1 MPIRLI
7 DEAGNFITA
16 FPPTNLR
23 QRRVRFFND
32 NAFAVTG
39 TIQITPPG
47 STDTTVLGTFT
58 DSPAQQELVISWLNT
73 EYTLTSTGN
82 LVTMPNK
89 VSYNITARKELPA
102 PIQNV
107 NLPFNRVVLND
118 HLDIAS
124 LMGQINRFEFGPSLY
139 AVDVFNKAKELLYN
153 PSVAYNGVE
162 PAETA
167 SAISRAMTVS
177 TSRNIN
183 TPTGQEI
190 YDTFRMYVLAASVGH
205 PNAKFEMAGSDISN
219 SENANAHT
227 ILGSPD
233 YYENEVT
240 QSVVLSST
248 NRDDDLMGLLVGS
261 RVNMDTSEITL
272 ALVYVNL
279 APLEPRLSLFTV
291 KFPLATPNYPAN
303 DTAALSSAWGGI
315 SSKTLGTFTGYPASN
330 ADEPARNGWLEP
342 PWDAGLFLSTSFDNG
357 VLRVRAGIPGAR
369 PSDNWLINVAEDLTG
384 YSPTAG
390 LCVQSQIGGLWK
402 DYTIV
407 S

>member
-1 MPIRLI
+1 MPIRLM
-7 DEAGNFITA
+7 DEAGNIITA
-16 FPPTNLR
+16 FPPSNLR

-32 NAFAVTG
+32 NDHAVTG

-47 STDTTVLGTFT
+47 SSTTTVLGTFT

-73 EYTLTSTGN
+73 EYTLITTGN

-89 VSYNITARKELPA
+89 LSYNITARKELPL

-107 NLPFNRVVLND
+107 NLPFNRVVLGNP
-118 HLDIAS
+118 LDIAS
-124 LMGQINRFEFGPSLY
+124 LMGQINRFEFGPSLF

-167 SAISRAMTVS
+167 SSIVRSMTVS

-190 YDTFRMYVLAASVGH
+190 YDTFRMYVLAASAGH
-205 PNAKFEMAGSDISN
+205 PNAKFEMSGTDISN

-227 ILGSPD
+227 VLGSPES
-233 YYENEVT
+233 YENEVT
-240 QSVVLSST
+240 QSVILSST

-261 RVNMDTSEITL
+261 KYDTTLAEITL

-279 APLEPRLSLFTV
+279 APLEPRISLFTV
-291 KFPLATPNYPAN
+291 RFPAATPNYPAN
-303 DTAALSSAWGGI
+303 DTAALSSAWSGI
-315 SSKTLGTFTGYPASN
+315 SNKTIGTFVGYPASN

-342 PWDAGLFLSTSFDNG
+342 PWDQGLFLSTSFDNG
-357 VLRVRAGIPGAR
+357 VLRVRAGIPGAP
-369 PSDNWLINVAEDLTG
+369 PSDNWYINVAEDLTG
-384 YSPTAG
+384 FSPSAG